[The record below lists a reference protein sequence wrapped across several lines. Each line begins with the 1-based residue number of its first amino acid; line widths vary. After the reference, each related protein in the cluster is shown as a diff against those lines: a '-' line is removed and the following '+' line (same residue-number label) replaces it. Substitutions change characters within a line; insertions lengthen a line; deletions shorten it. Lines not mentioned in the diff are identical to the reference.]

1 MWIFKEHL
9 QKLISHQKE
18 LHCPLL
24 QKDTITKQFLYIEH
38 VYITKSFLKHIGL
51 HYSKKRALMFF
62 SEAFLSLSSFIW
74 HVIVKLVRKP
84 FYPQTAFFSWEASQS
99 YSCKIRTY
107 LTMTMKIL
115 VMGWTIFKVRYYIV
129 WNKK

>member
-38 VYITKSFLKHIGL
+38 VYIRLTEFWKKCSDCFNNGCMARLCANLKNDG
-51 HYSKKRALMFF
+51 
-62 SEAFLSLSSFIW
+62 E
-74 HVIVKLVRKP
+74 
-84 FYPQTAFFSWEASQS
+84 
-99 YSCKIRTY
+99 KI
-107 LTMTMKIL
+107 
-115 VMGWTIFKVRYYIV
+115 
-129 WNKK
+129 